1 MSIDMTLFDPWL
13 ERWDLTPDGE
23 AIQGTWACLLPVCR
37 HGEAAML
44 KVKVTAEEAP
54 GLDLLTWYDGE
65 GAVRVFERGDTAILM
80 QRAIGERSLKA
91 MARAGED
98 EAALEVLCAAAARM
112 QAPRAAPPPA
122 SLVPLADRFEPLR
135 QGSAAHG
142 GVLARCWTEAR
153 ALLTSPREEAPLHG
167 DLWHD
172 NVRDD
177 AARGWL
183 VIDPKGF
190 FGERTY
196 DYAVMVTNPDFPMIA
211 GDPQRFARRVAHVAG
226 TAGLEPRRLIQCILV
241 DAGLYALWSIRG
253 GHEPIALA
261 VAGMAAGM
269 LDAA

>member
-13 ERWDLTPDGE
+13 ERWDLTPDGA
-23 AIQGTWACLLPVCR
+23 AIQGTWACLLPVLWG
-37 HGEAAML
+37 GEAAML
-44 KVKVTAEEAP
+44 KVKVTSEEAP
-54 GLDLLTWYDGE
+54 GLDLLAWYDGE
-65 GAVRVFERGDTAILM
+65 GAVRVFARGDTAILM

-91 MARAGED
+91 MAREGED
-98 EAALEVLCAAAARM
+98 EAALDVLCAAARI
-112 QAPRAAPPPA
+112 QASRAAPPPA
-122 SLVPLADRFEPLR
+122 SLLPLAQRFEPLR
-135 QGSAAHG
+135 QGSTANG
-142 GVLARCWTEAR
+142 GVLERCWTEAQ
-153 ALLTSPREEAPLHG
+153 ALLARPREEKPLHG

-211 GDPQRFARRVAHVAG
+211 GDPRRFARRIAHVAG
-226 TAGLEPRRLIQCILV
+226 TAGLEPRRLIQCILI
-241 DAGLYALWSIRG
+241 DAGLYALWSISG
-253 GHEPIALA
+253 GHEPMALA
-261 VAGMAAGM
+261 VAEMAAGV